1 MPNIAM
7 GEETSIVVV
16 YEDTLF
22 EADGFLII
30 KVEAPYDPAKF
41 PTEYKTRSV
50 SFTVKGKFAAP
61 DYKGQVMELV
71 GEWRFDNKYK
81 QNTFVASYSIP
92 AMPKT
97 KEEVVKFIKSIRGVG
112 AKSAE
117 RICEV
122 FDGNLDEAAKDAD
135 VMAAMVKGLRVSQAR
150 KVQSAVKRLHVCAEM
165 TRILKD
171 KVSSECIKRIANKY
185 GSDALDVITSNPY
198 EMTINKTIPFADAD
212 TIAFSQQWSP
222 EAMER
227 IKAGVLCAVRTAKSF
242 NGSIVSPKDQVH
254 TIATK
259 ILNVDSSLIR
269 AATAALCEDYTLIP
283 AKNWW
288 YLRDDYST
296 EKALAR
302 RISEF
307 VNKEIAPKEQ
317 QIYLD
322 KFSEW
327 EQKHPDMKLAE
338 KQEYAVKAVASHCL
352 SVVTGGPGTGKT
364 STLKAIMETYQM
376 AFPSSHITLMAP
388 TGLAA
393 KRMSSSCGMEAL
405 TIHKTL
411 HLLPAEN
418 EAGFDDSNGI
428 SIDGGLIIVDEF
440 SMVGLYL
447 ANFLFQ
453 AIVDNPDVRI
463 VIVGD
468 VDQMPSVQAGSVL
481 DDLIQSEV
489 VTVTRLD
496 RNFRQEAGSTIIDA
510 AYAINAGNTNLPYN
524 NGNFSYWEISNN
536 DTDIEAMQIRDQV
549 LASFAESIKTYGL
562 DQTYVLAPQRR
573 CETKDG
579 KITTKT
585 LLSTAALNPLL
596 RDIANPSTDGK
607 THRKYNGKAYRIGDR
622 VINLKND
629 EDVMNGDIG
638 YIKDLIAGDTP
649 AIIVDFDGNEIEFG
663 SDRFKNLDWAYAIT
677 VHKSQG
683 SEYDSVIYPSCMTQ
697 AVMLRRNL
705 LYTAVT
711 RAKKSVTL
719 IGSRNSINKA
729 ISTVGA
735 KQKRDLLAARINLLV
750 KKENKET
757 STNN

>member
-1 MPNIAM
+1 MPNIAL
-7 GEETSIVVV
+7 GEETSIFVV
-16 YEDTLF
+16 YTDTIF

-30 KVEAPYDPAKF
+30 KVKADYIPEKF
-41 PTEYKTRSV
+41 PMDYGMRNVEFV
-50 SFTVKGKFAAP
+50 AKGKFAAP
-61 DYKGQVMELV
+61 DYVGQVMEIV
-71 GEWRFDNKYK
+71 GEWRFDSKYK
-81 QNTFVASYSIP
+81 KNTFVVSYSIP
-92 AMPKT
+92 AMPVEKAD
-97 KEEVVKFIKSIRGVG
+97 VVKFIRSIRGIG
-112 AKSAE
+112 AKTAQ
-117 RICEV
+117 RICDA
-122 FDGNLDEAAKDAD
+122 FDGDLNEAAKDAD
-135 VMAAMVKGLRVSQAR
+135 VTAATVKGLRHPQA
-150 KVQSAVKRLHVCAEM
+150 KKLQAAVKRLNVCAEM

-171 KVSSECIKRIANKY
+171 KVPSESIKRIANKY
-185 GSDALDVITSNPY
+185 GSDALDIITSNPY
-198 EMTINKTIPFADAD
+198 EMTIDRTVPFPDAD

-222 EAMER
+222 EAKER
-227 IKAGVLCAVRTAKSF
+227 IEAGVLCAVRISKSA
-242 NGSIVSPKDQVH
+242 NGSIVVPKDQVQ

-259 ILNVDSSLIR
+259 ILNVDAGLIR
-269 AATAALCEDYTLIP
+269 AATASLCEEHTLIS

-288 YLRDDYST
+288 YLREDYST
-296 EKALAR
+296 EKALSR
-302 RISEF
+302 RIAEF
-307 VNKEIAPKEQ
+307 ATMEVAPKEQ
-317 QIYLD
+317 QKYLE

-327 EQKHPDMKLAE
+327 ERNHPQMKLAG
-338 KQEYAVKAVASHCL
+338 KQEFAVKTVSSHFI

-376 AFPSSHITLMAP
+376 AFPGSNITLMAP

-393 KRMSSSCGMEAL
+393 KRMSSSCGMEAM

-411 HLLPAEN
+411 HLRPAEN

-453 AIVDNPDVRI
+453 AIVENPDVRI

-468 VDQMPSVQAGSVL
+468 VDQMPSVQAGSIL
-481 DDLIQSEV
+481 EDLILSDV

-524 NGNFSYWEISNN
+524 NGNFSYWEIFNN
-536 DTDIEAMQIRDQV
+536 DIDIEAEQIRDQV
-549 LASFAESIKTYGL
+549 LRSFADSIQIYGL

-585 LLSTAALNPLL
+585 LLATAALNPLL
-596 RDIANPSTDGK
+596 RDIANPATDGK
-607 THRKYNGKAYRIGDR
+607 ITRKYNGKAFRVGDR

-638 YIKDLIAGDTP
+638 YIKRLVSGETP
-649 AIIVDFDGNEIEFG
+649 AIIVDFDGTEVEFG

-697 AVMLRRNL
+697 AVMLQRNL

-711 RAKKSVTL
+711 RAKKSVML

-729 ISTVGA
+729 IFTIGT
-735 KQKRDLLAARINLLV
+735 KKKRDLLAARINYLV
-750 KKENKET
+750 RKEKE
-757 STNN
+757 SSNAK